1 MNYIICL
8 PLALQL
14 INKKPLLAVALHTLA
29 ERKMDAE
36 LFLINTDDFQSNEA
50 KTSKRNPRHYGLWNA
65 VMEKLQEVW
74 IQLILLGIFMGT
86 LSFTIDLCAEKLRML
101 HMWLY
106 LRAAALHPIAQPVVW
121 VIYTLLFISISTAAC
136 HYISPEAAGSGIPVI
151 KTILGGLNLKEYL
164 SCRVLIC
171 KTVVLILILG
181 SGLPLG
187 KEDPFVHIAVMLA
200 TLLNKASR
208 AGSHLKNTEVQN
220 RISNEILA
228 AASAVGIACTLGT
241 PIGGV
246 LFSIEITS
254 VCFPLQGYWRGFI
267 ASVTSTVTFRFLAY
281 LLHESSRHMTI
292 TVFSTLVELSRT
304 YFPKDYPFDPKELFA
319 FALLGIFCG
328 FLAILF
334 IQLHRMI
341 MKKVTGSKRIRKLL
355 NDRPVCYSAII
366 VIIIMSLM
374 CPMGYGHY
382 FAGGLIPSETVPELL
397 SNVSWNL
404 KNYTTIDSRLIEHWS
419 IDRISVFLVLPLYA
433 LNLLWIMAVILTLP
447 IPCGVYMPVFV
458 IGAAFGRL
466 LGEAMT
472 VAFPEGLRND
482 GEVSPIIPGAYAV
495 VGEKDCKMVQSCGIC
510 WSSYTCNF
518 SFCVL
523 IAVSICE
530 SVQSSLYVSII
541 ELSGL
546 PCFKVKKRIPR
557 HIRNLEVGQIM
568 VKNVRYVTLE
578 ATYREVQD
586 LLIELPKIL
595 CFPLVKDSTT
605 MILLGSV
612 QRSQLDKMLNA
623 KVGVIPRKQEAL
635 RRLQELKNRA
645 EEKPE
650 KRSRFTVSRVK
661 SNELQQESSAK
672 VTQDLMINVENNN
685 NNNTSDQHSEQWE
698 WKNLEN
704 MNTIAAARSLMT
716 TRSLFNCLSGKSNT
730 LAEKFVQQT
739 VIDLVG
745 KERRQWEAEQL
756 DSKVQIN
763 MDILDP
769 APFQLVENTNV
780 MQASMLF
787 NQLGITS
794 AYVTSL
800 GSLVGV
806 VSLREIRQ
814 ALELVRNSFTSQTR
828 NDAEDEYSRKSDSTK
843 LNNNKKCGTLKCSA
857 PAKILEKQIA

>member
-1 MNYIICL
+1 
-8 PLALQL
+8 
-14 INKKPLLAVALHTLA
+14 
-29 ERKMDAE
+29 MDTD

-50 KTSKRNPRHYGLWNA
+50 ETSKRKPRHHGLWNA
-65 VMEKLQEVW
+65 VLEKLQEVW

-208 AGSHLKNTEVQN
+208 AGSHLKNSEVHN

-281 LLHESSRHMTI
+281 LLHES
-292 TVFSTLVELSRT
+292 STLVELSRT

-404 KNYTTIDSRLIEHWS
+404 KNYTAIDSRLIEHWS

-482 GEVSPIIPGAYAV
+482 GEVSPIIPGAAAFVGAV
-495 VGEKDCKMVQSCGIC
+495 THAISVSVVTLELTGEVQ
-510 WSSYTCNF
+510 YMLPMLLT
-518 SFCVL
+518 VL

-586 LLIELPKIL
+586 LLIELPKVL

-623 KVGVIPRKQEAL
+623 KVGVLPRKQEAL

-645 EEKPE
+645 EAKSE

-661 SNELQQESSAK
+661 SNELQQENSAN
-672 VTQDLMINVENNN
+672 VTQDLVINVEDNNN
-685 NNNTSDQHSEQWE
+685 TTSDQHSEQWE

-814 ALELVRNSFTSQTR
+814 ALELVRNSFTSSQTR
-828 NDAEDEYSRKSDSTK
+828 NDAEDEYLRKSDSTTVII
-843 LNNNKKCGTLKCSA
+843 KC
-857 PAKILEKQIA
+857 

>member
-14 INKKPLLAVALHTLA
+14 INKKPVLLAVALHTLA

-281 LLHESSRHMTI
+281 LLHESS
-292 TVFSTLVELSRT
+292 TLVELSRT

-319 FALLGIFCG
+319 FALLG
-328 FLAILF
+328 
-334 IQLHRMI
+334 
-341 MKKVTGSKRIRKLL
+341 
-355 NDRPVCYSAII
+355 PVCYSAII

-495 VGEKDCKMVQSCGIC
+495 VGAAAFVGAVTHAISVSVVTLELTGEVQ
-510 WSSYTCNF
+510 YMLPMLLT
-518 SFCVL
+518 VL

-661 SNELQQESSAK
+661 SNELQQESSEK
-672 VTQDLMINVENNN
+672 VTQDLMINVENNNN

-843 LNNNKKCGTLKCSA
+843 NNNKKCGTLKCSA

>member
-14 INKKPLLAVALHTLA
+14 INKKPVLLAVALHTLA

-65 VMEKLQEVW
+65 VIEKLQEVW

-281 LLHESSRHMTI
+281 LLHESS
-292 TVFSTLVELSRT
+292 TLVELSRT

-319 FALLGIFCG
+319 FALLG
-328 FLAILF
+328 
-334 IQLHRMI
+334 
-341 MKKVTGSKRIRKLL
+341 
-355 NDRPVCYSAII
+355 PVCYSAII

-495 VGEKDCKMVQSCGIC
+495 VGAAAFVGAVTHAISVSVVTLELTGEVQ
-510 WSSYTCNF
+510 YMLPMLLT
-518 SFCVL
+518 VL

-685 NNNTSDQHSEQWE
+685 NTSDQHSEQWE

-814 ALELVRNSFTSQTR
+814 ALELVRNSFTSQTK

-843 LNNNKKCGTLKCSA
+843 VRWSLRNILNL
-857 PAKILEKQIA
+857 

>member
-1 MNYIICL
+1 
-8 PLALQL
+8 
-14 INKKPLLAVALHTLA
+14 
-29 ERKMDAE
+29 MDTD

-50 KTSKRNPRHYGLWNA
+50 ETSKRKPRHHGLWNA
-65 VMEKLQEVW
+65 VLEKLQEVW

-208 AGSHLKNTEVQN
+208 AGSHLKNSEVHN

-281 LLHESSRHMTI
+281 LLHES
-292 TVFSTLVELSRT
+292 STLVELSRT

-404 KNYTTIDSRLIEHWS
+404 KNYTAIDSRLIEHWS

-495 VGEKDCKMVQSCGIC
+495 VGAAAFVGAVTHAISVSVVTLELTGEVQ
-510 WSSYTCNF
+510 YMLPMLLT
-518 SFCVL
+518 VL

-586 LLIELPKIL
+586 LLIELPKVL

-623 KVGVIPRKQEAL
+623 KVGVLPRKQEAL

-645 EEKPE
+645 EAKSE

-661 SNELQQESSAK
+661 SNELQQENSAN
-672 VTQDLMINVENNN
+672 VTQDLVINVEDNNN
-685 NNNTSDQHSEQWE
+685 TTSDQHSEQWE

-814 ALELVRNSFTSQTR
+814 ALELVRNSFTSSQTR
-828 NDAEDEYSRKSDSTK
+828 NDAEDEYLRKSDSTTVSNTQK
-843 LNNNKKCGTLKCSA
+843 LRFFN
-857 PAKILEKQIA
+857 I

>member
-495 VGEKDCKMVQSCGIC
+495 VGAAAFVGAVTHAISVSVVTLELTGEVQ
-510 WSSYTCNF
+510 YM
-518 SFCVL
+518 L
-523 IAVSICE
+523 PML
-530 SVQSSLYVSII
+530 SSLYVSII

-828 NDAEDEYSRKSDSTK
+828 NDAEDEYSRKSDSAK

>member
-1 MNYIICL
+1 
-8 PLALQL
+8 
-14 INKKPLLAVALHTLA
+14 
-29 ERKMDAE
+29 MDTD

-50 KTSKRNPRHYGLWNA
+50 ETSKRKPRHHGLWNA
-65 VMEKLQEVW
+65 VLEKLQEVW

-208 AGSHLKNTEVQN
+208 AGSHLKNSEVHN

-292 TVFSTLVELSRT
+292 IAFSTLVELSRT

-404 KNYTTIDSRLIEHWS
+404 KNYTAIDSRLIEHWS

-495 VGEKDCKMVQSCGIC
+495 
-510 WSSYTCNF
+510 
-518 SFCVL
+518 
-523 IAVSICE
+523 
-530 SVQSSLYVSII
+530 
-541 ELSGL
+541 EL
-546 PCFKVKKRIPR
+546 R
-557 HIRNLEVGQIM
+557 H
-568 VKNVRYVTLE
+568 
-578 ATYREVQD
+578 
-586 LLIELPKIL
+586 LL
-595 CFPLVKDSTT
+595 
-605 MILLGSV
+605 
-612 QRSQLDKMLNA
+612 
-623 KVGVIPRKQEAL
+623 
-635 RRLQELKNRA
+635 
-645 EEKPE
+645 
-650 KRSRFTVSRVK
+650 
-661 SNELQQESSAK
+661 
-672 VTQDLMINVENNN
+672 
-685 NNNTSDQHSEQWE
+685 
-698 WKNLEN
+698 
-704 MNTIAAARSLMT
+704 
-716 TRSLFNCLSGKSNT
+716 
-730 LAEKFVQQT
+730 
-739 VIDLVG
+739 
-745 KERRQWEAEQL
+745 EQL
-756 DSKVQIN
+756 HMQF
-763 MDILDP
+763 
-769 APFQLVENTNV
+769 PFL
-780 MQASMLF
+780 
-787 NQLGITS
+787 
-794 AYVTSL
+794 
-800 GSLVGV
+800 
-806 VSLREIRQ
+806 
-814 ALELVRNSFTSQTR
+814 
-828 NDAEDEYSRKSDSTK
+828 
-843 LNNNKKCGTLKCSA
+843 
-857 PAKILEKQIA
+857 

>member
-14 INKKPLLAVALHTLA
+14 INKKPVLLAVALHTLA

-281 LLHESSRHMTI
+281 LLHESS
-292 TVFSTLVELSRT
+292 TLVELSRT

-319 FALLGIFCG
+319 FALLG
-328 FLAILF
+328 
-334 IQLHRMI
+334 
-341 MKKVTGSKRIRKLL
+341 
-355 NDRPVCYSAII
+355 PVCYSAII

-458 IGAAFGRL
+458 IGINSAAFGRL

-495 VGEKDCKMVQSCGIC
+495 VGAAAFVG
-510 WSSYTCNF
+510 
-518 SFCVL
+518 
-523 IAVSICE
+523 AVTHAI
-530 SVQSSLYVSII
+530 SVSV
-541 ELSGL
+541 
-546 PCFKVKKRIPR
+546 
-557 HIRNLEVGQIM
+557 
-568 VKNVRYVTLE
+568 VTLE
-578 ATYREVQD
+578 LTGEVQYM
-586 LLIELPKIL
+586 LPM
-595 CFPLVKDSTT
+595 LVS
-605 MILLGSV
+605 
-612 QRSQLDKMLNA
+612 
-623 KVGVIPRKQEAL
+623 
-635 RRLQELKNRA
+635 RRL
-645 EEKPE
+645 P
-650 KRSRFTVSRVK
+650 
-661 SNELQQESSAK
+661 
-672 VTQDLMINVENNN
+672 
-685 NNNTSDQHSEQWE
+685 
-698 WKNLEN
+698 
-704 MNTIAAARSLMT
+704 
-716 TRSLFNCLSGKSNT
+716 
-730 LAEKFVQQT
+730 
-739 VIDLVG
+739 
-745 KERRQWEAEQL
+745 
-756 DSKVQIN
+756 
-763 MDILDP
+763 
-769 APFQLVENTNV
+769 
-780 MQASMLF
+780 
-787 NQLGITS
+787 
-794 AYVTSL
+794 
-800 GSLVGV
+800 
-806 VSLREIRQ
+806 
-814 ALELVRNSFTSQTR
+814 
-828 NDAEDEYSRKSDSTK
+828 
-843 LNNNKKCGTLKCSA
+843 
-857 PAKILEKQIA
+857 

>member
-1 MNYIICL
+1 
-8 PLALQL
+8 
-14 INKKPLLAVALHTLA
+14 
-29 ERKMDAE
+29 MDTD

-50 KTSKRNPRHYGLWNA
+50 ETSKRKPRHHGLWNA
-65 VMEKLQEVW
+65 VLEKLQEVW

-208 AGSHLKNTEVQN
+208 AGSHLKNSEVHN

-281 LLHESSRHMTI
+281 LLHES
-292 TVFSTLVELSRT
+292 STLVELSRT

-404 KNYTTIDSRLIEHWS
+404 KNYTAIDSRLIEHWS

-495 VGEKDCKMVQSCGIC
+495 VGAAAFVGAVTHAISVSVVTLELTGEVQ
-510 WSSYTCNF
+510 YMLPMLLT
-518 SFCVL
+518 VL

-586 LLIELPKIL
+586 LLIELPKVL

-623 KVGVIPRKQEAL
+623 KVGVLPRKQEAL

-645 EEKPE
+645 EAKSE

-661 SNELQQESSAK
+661 SNELQQ
-672 VTQDLMINVENNN
+672 DLVINVEDNNN
-685 NNNTSDQHSEQWE
+685 TTSDQHSEQWE

-814 ALELVRNSFTSQTR
+814 ALELVRNSFTSSQTR
-828 NDAEDEYSRKSDSTK
+828 NDAEDEYLRKSDSTTVRWSLRNI
-843 LNNNKKCGTLKCSA
+843 LNL
-857 PAKILEKQIA
+857 

>member
-1 MNYIICL
+1 MFCL
-8 PLALQL
+8 
-14 INKKPLLAVALHTLA
+14 
-29 ERKMDAE
+29 
-36 LFLINTDDFQSNEA
+36 S
-50 KTSKRNPRHYGLWNA
+50 
-65 VMEKLQEVW
+65 
-74 IQLILLGIFMGT
+74 
-86 LSFTIDLCAEKLRML
+86 
-101 HMWLY
+101 
-106 LRAAALHPIAQPVVW
+106 
-121 VIYTLLFISISTAAC
+121 
-136 HYISPEAAGSGIPVI
+136 
-151 KTILGGLNLKEYL
+151 
-164 SCRVLIC
+164 
-171 KTVVLILILG
+171 
-181 SGLPLG
+181 
-187 KEDPFVHIAVMLA
+187 
-200 TLLNKASR
+200 
-208 AGSHLKNTEVQN
+208 
-220 RISNEILA
+220 
-228 AASAVGIACTLGT
+228 
-241 PIGGV
+241 
-246 LFSIEITS
+246 
-254 VCFPLQGYWRGFI
+254 
-267 ASVTSTVTFRFLAY
+267 
-281 LLHESSRHMTI
+281 
-292 TVFSTLVELSRT
+292 
-304 YFPKDYPFDPKELFA
+304 
-319 FALLGIFCG
+319 
-328 FLAILF
+328 
-334 IQLHRMI
+334 
-341 MKKVTGSKRIRKLL
+341 
-355 NDRPVCYSAII
+355 
-366 VIIIMSLM
+366 
-374 CPMGYGHY
+374 
-382 FAGGLIPSETVPELL
+382 
-397 SNVSWNL
+397 
-404 KNYTTIDSRLIEHWS
+404 
-419 IDRISVFLVLPLYA
+419 
-433 LNLLWIMAVILTLP
+433 
-447 IPCGVYMPVFV
+447 
-458 IGAAFGRL
+458 
-466 LGEAMT
+466 
-472 VAFPEGLRND
+472 
-482 GEVSPIIPGAYAV
+482 
-495 VGEKDCKMVQSCGIC
+495 
-510 WSSYTCNF
+510 
-518 SFCVL
+518 
-523 IAVSICE
+523 
-530 SVQSSLYVSII
+530 
-541 ELSGL
+541 
-546 PCFKVKKRIPR
+546 
-557 HIRNLEVGQIM
+557 IRNLEVGQIM

-661 SNELQQESSAK
+661 SNELQQESSEK
-672 VTQDLMINVENNN
+672 VTQDLMINVENNNN

-843 LNNNKKCGTLKCSA
+843 NNNKKCGTLKCSA

>member
-14 INKKPLLAVALHTLA
+14 INKKPVLLAVALDTLA

-50 KTSKRNPRHYGLWNA
+50 KTSKRNSRHYGLWNA

-334 IQLHRMI
+334 IQPHRMI

-495 VGEKDCKMVQSCGIC
+495 VGAAAFVGAVTHAISVSVVTLELTGEVQ
-510 WSSYTCNF
+510 YMLPMLLT
-518 SFCVL
+518 VL

-843 LNNNKKCGTLKCSA
+843 VRWSLRNILNL
-857 PAKILEKQIA
+857 